1 MNLKS
6 KAISLAV
13 IIILCVSV
21 PVHSQGLFKND
32 ATPTQ
37 ENTTTNRGGLLR
49 GPGDPPVQPPGLETD
64 TTPIGEG
71 LAILSLLS
79 GGFFMLK
86 RRDSKK

>member
-6 KAISLAV
+6 KAISLA
-13 IIILCVSV
+13 IIVLLCVSV
-21 PVHSQGLFKND
+21 PVHSQGLFKSD
-32 ATPTQ
+32 ATTTQ
-37 ENTTTNRGGLLR
+37 ENTTANNRGGLLR
-49 GPGDPPVQPPGLETD
+49 GPDPPPIEPPGDLN
-64 TTPIGEG
+64 TPIGEG